1 VTVRARLASAI
12 GRLAGSARVPDCV
25 ACGAPMTLWRE
36 DAVGAFVVEQVYAC
50 GRCGRYVT
58 RVQPWAIPD

>member
-1 VTVRARLASAI
+1 MLAWLASACE
-12 GRLAGSARVPDCV
+12 RLSGAGVTPPCPG
-25 ACGAPMTLWRE
+25 CGAVMALRRE

-50 GRCGRYVT
+50 SRCGRHLT